1 MKTADEVLQ
10 ELLEICPGWELK
22 WDSTTV
28 DLKFNPIEH
37 TSYVFSNDLNEYYG
51 ITIDCKPFTNQ
62 YMAYHSGIK
71 YNDNRSECSGYADS
85 AEHAFI
91 QLQFAMRKRAK
102 NILEMVNE
110 MTNIRNNNG
119 NSC

>member
-1 MKTADEVLQ
+1 MKTVDEVLQ
-10 ELLEICPGWELK
+10 ELLAICDGWELV
-22 WDSTTV
+22 WDNTELQKHCVSM
-28 DLKFNPIEH
+28 EH
-37 TSYVFSNDLNEYYG
+37 TIYVFCNVINDYYG

-71 YNDNRSECSGYADS
+71 YDDNRSECSGYADS

-110 MTNIRNNNG
+110 MTNIRKNNG

>member
-10 ELLEICPGWELK
+10 ELLAICPGWELVY
-22 WDSTTV
+22 DSTAPTETP
-28 DLKFNPIEH
+28 NIIEYS
-37 TSYVFSNDLNEYYG
+37 SYVFCNVINEYYS
-51 ITIDCKPFTNQ
+51 INLDCKPFTNQ
-62 YMAYHSGIK
+62 YMAYHTGVK

-110 MTNIRNNNG
+110 MTNMRNNNG
-119 NSC
+119 NEC